1 MKKFVALLAFV
12 ALVSGCITQG
22 TAPDP
27 TILRVGVSPDSQPIV
42 FKQGGQIAGIEADY
56 AKLLGTALNRKVV
69 FVEVPWEKQLDYLEQ
84 NKTDI
89 IMSGMT
95 VTGARSIRID
105 FSTPY
110 MQSGLTG
117 IFRRDSYDA
126 SGLLGSTIKNQNKP
140 IGYVKGTTGELFV
153 FQRFSNSEKKGY
165 TKAAAAISALKS
177 GKIDMFVHDAPM
189 VWWLYAHNESD
200 LVAFRDVLNFEP
212 MAWGVR
218 KGNSELLDQ
227 INALVTQWDK
237 DGTSQK
243 IIERWIPSFNH

>member
-1 MKKFVALLAFV
+1 MKKFIALLSLA

-27 TILRVGVSPDSQPIV
+27 TVLRVGVSPDSQPVV
-42 FKQGGQIAGIEADY
+42 FRQGGQVAGIEADF
-56 AKLLGTALNRKVV
+56 ARLLGTALGRKVV
-69 FVEVPWEKQLDYLEQ
+69 FVEVSWNKQLDDLEQ

-110 MQSGLTG
+110 MQSGLTA

-126 SGLLGSTIKNQNKP
+126 SGLLGSTIKNQNRP
-140 IGYVKGTTGELFV
+140 IGYIKDTTGELFV

-165 TKAAAAISALKS
+165 AKAADAISALKS

-200 LVAFRDVLNFEP
+200 LVAFPDVLNFEP
-212 MAWGVR
+212 LAWGIR
-218 KGNSELLDQ
+218 KGNTELLDQ
-227 INALVTQWDK
+227 VNALLAQWDK

-243 IIERWIPSFNH
+243 VIERWIPGFSH